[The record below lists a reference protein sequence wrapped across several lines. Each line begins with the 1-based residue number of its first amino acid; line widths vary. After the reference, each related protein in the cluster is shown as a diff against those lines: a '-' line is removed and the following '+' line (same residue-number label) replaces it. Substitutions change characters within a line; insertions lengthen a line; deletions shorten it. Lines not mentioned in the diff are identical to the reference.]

1 MFDSTG
7 IPHIQ
12 IHTNYPTS
20 EAILRHPDLIP
31 MLKSLDPPRIDTENR
46 ELLFLYNQY
55 IAQDLYG
62 LKIEFSPTAIIPT
75 PTMRYHFLKHVIQ
88 QKKPAGTM
96 IEVGTGASAI
106 IALLAAKHFNQQV
119 IATEIESDYLP
130 IAHRNVNQNNLQDR
144 ITLIHSQGG
153 LLHNVIPKGQKVDYI
168 ITNPPYYDKILSPKV
183 IWGGK
188 SRELVSGGE
197 AGEEFI
203 LQLISESW
211 EYLNPNGII
220 GFIIPKTRQATLIAV
235 ERYLNSHE
243 IEYEVVGLLVGNR
256 TRYVFR
262 VFNPLKDQ
270 EHHPQHELL

>member
-1 MFDSTG
+1 
-7 IPHIQ
+7 
-12 IHTNYPTS
+12 
-20 EAILRHPDLIP
+20 
-31 MLKSLDPPRIDTENR
+31 

-55 IAQDLYG
+55 IAQDLYD
-62 LKIEFSPTAIIPT
+62 LKVEFSPAAIIPT

-88 QKKPAGTM
+88 PIIKPTSTSFTPADSQTSTM

-144 ITLIHSQGG
+144 ITLIRSQGG
-153 LLHNVIPKGQKVDYI
+153 LLHNVIPNGQKVDYI

-211 EYLNPNGII
+211 EYLKPNGII

-235 ERYLNSHE
+235 EHYLNSHE
-243 IEYEVVGLLVGNR
+243 IEYEIVGLLVGNR
-256 TRYVFR
+256 TRYVFL
-262 VFNPLKDQ
+262 VFNPLKER
-270 EHHPQHELL
+270 EHPVHELL